1 MTYQLKG
8 NYATGGKSYNAAV
21 IRVSDIKLGPVDGTY
36 GFKVSVYE
44 SETTEE
50 PVEVATNMF
59 FEIPNDTS
67 EDALEIRAIK
77 MAATVFMPEGEM
89 SVIDIS

>member
-44 SETTEE
+44 SETAEE
-50 PVEVATNMF
+50 PLEEATNMF

-67 EDALEIRAIK
+67 ADALEMRAIK
-77 MAATVFMPEGEM
+77 MAAVTFMPDGE
-89 SVIDIS
+89 IISPD